1 MTNDLLSPR
10 VENSAGQLDDFDWT
24 GADLESVIIEE
35 QRSIAVYRNKFG
47 SIVIRAEDPD
57 EDRCIV
63 LSSDDAV
70 RALIQALKDE
80 MGGRR

>member
-1 MTNDLLSPR
+1 MMNDLFTPIA
-10 VENSAGQLDDFDWT
+10 ETKDIDFFDWT
-24 GADLESVIIEE
+24 GADLDSVVIEE

-57 EDRCIV
+57 EDKCIV
-63 LSSDDAV
+63 LSSDEAV
-70 RALIQALKDE
+70 LALIQGRKDN

>member
-1 MTNDLLSPR
+1 MTGDLLKPTA
-10 VENSAGQLDDFDWT
+10 EPKNIDFFDWT
-24 GADLESVIIEE
+24 GADLDSVVIEE

-63 LSSDDAV
+63 LSSDEAV
-70 RALIQALKDE
+70 RTLIQALKDE
-80 MGGRR
+80 MGGRQ